1 MAGRRGPVH
10 QAGHRPAH
18 PDQPL
23 YREDQRGP
31 ADRRAG
37 PGRHVRRRGPDPV
50 RGPPGAGEYL
60 VSGPGHPVDRGRGA
74 GHGDRAGLPRGR
86 RGARAAGRH
95 GLYRERDG
103 RAGYPVDAAGRAPD
117 CRLDRGHGGR
127 DRDTERRRDDGRAD
141 HGPAAMSD
149 GLVPS
154 VGSPPGQPTPVGV
167 QPGTTP
173 GIVLGRYVI
182 VFGPAGG
189 IFLYRGQPAFGTPP
203 IAWGTLAT
211 TDPFKNPIQPGIFLA
226 ELASSGNALG
236 GLLWNTVI
244 GSEPLLALF
253 PDSTLG
259 FTGNSPFALGRVF
272 NRGLASESVSLAL
285 GGGGASGISSPV
297 MLELFGQSKDG
308 TTVLPHAEFYFP
320 LFVEGIDTNVYSAG
334 HLTL

>member
-1 MAGRRGPVH
+1 
-10 QAGHRPAH
+10 
-18 PDQPL
+18 
-23 YREDQRGP
+23 
-31 ADRRAG
+31 
-37 PGRHVRRRGPDPV
+37 
-50 RGPPGAGEYL
+50 
-60 VSGPGHPVDRGRGA
+60 
-74 GHGDRAGLPRGR
+74 
-86 RGARAAGRH
+86 
-95 GLYRERDG
+95 
-103 RAGYPVDAAGRAPD
+103 
-117 CRLDRGHGGR
+117 
-127 DRDTERRRDDGRAD
+127 
-141 HGPAAMSD
+141 MSD

-189 IFLYRGQPAFGTPP
+189 IFLYSGQPAFGNPP

-334 HLTL
+334 HLTLPATATPEIINQTTAETITGCTADLAAKTYKIEAEIQFTASLSAGNPSFQIGVSAATSAIWGNGFIWQTSGAGAGVNRFTADTSRLVFQGPGMVAGAVYIARIKGLIICTGAGAISLQAFTSAAADTFVINNAVLELSPSY